1 MVINGHDKRQR
12 IGNMRKFKVYYWHN
26 GNKKVEEIEAY
37 SKYNAKVRF
46 YLTHP
51 ADDIIRIEEVTEE

>member
-1 MVINGHDKRQR
+1 MSELKRY
-12 IGNMRKFKVYYWHN
+12 KVYYWHN

-37 SKYNAKVRF
+37 SKYNAKARF
-46 YLTHP
+46 YMHHS